1 MLNLTRRGLVV
12 SAAAAA
18 AFGLQKPLRIVSPA
32 SAAPLEPSTGF
43 HRFNVGAVEVTA
55 VYDGIWRKPHD
66 PDFIRN
72 ASVEE
77 TKEALS
83 RAGLTAAFVPIPLT
97 VFVLKIGDRLI
108 MCDAGSGVGQW
119 QANATNLPANMKAAG
134 IDYTKIGTV
143 LVSHFHP
150 DHVWGLMERGTNAP
164 VFPNAELVVNAVE
177 YNWWTDPSRVEKLP
191 EGRRAAAK
199 RIADVFPAWK
209 NWTLVEDGAEVAPG
223 VRIVAVPGHT
233 PGHSAYVVASG
244 GEAADGLGRHHV
256 RARAPRPP
264 SGLAGQLRPGR
275 ADSDREPPQADR
287 PRHRRQDDDL
297 RLAFP
302 VPGHRDLRE
311 GRERLC
317 VHARQ
322 SSLNRGVQTMTRFKR
337 LGAFA
342 LAAILAIAG
351 PDAGRS
357 FAVDNMASGDGVD
370 LTSVRAKIKAKD
382 YAAAKEE
389 LRNLVEDAQH
399 PDVYSLLGFTLR
411 KTGDYAT
418 SLAYYTKALELE
430 PGHKAAREYLGELF
444 LETDKLDLAKDQ
456 LAALERLCPAGC
468 EERDD
473 LQRAIDARARN

>member
-177 YNWWTDPSRVEKLP
+177 YNWWTEPGRVEKLP
-191 EGRRAAAK
+191 EGRRGAGK
-199 RIADVFPAWK
+199 RIGEVFPTWK
-209 NWTLVEDGAEVAPG
+209 NWKLVADAAEVAPG
-223 VRIVAVPGHT
+223 VRIVVTPGLT
-233 PGHSAYVVASG
+233 PGHSAYIIASG
-244 GEAADGLGRHHV
+244 NEQLIISADTMYVPALL
-256 RARAPRPP
+256 APHPEWQGSYDQDGPTAIESRRK
-264 SGLAGQLRPGR
+264 LIDRVIAGKMKIWGSAFSFPG
-275 ADSDREPPQADR
+275 
-287 PRHRRQDDDL
+287 
-297 RLAFP
+297 
-302 VPGHRDLRE
+302 
-311 GRERLC
+311 
-317 VHARQ
+317 
-322 SSLNRGVQTMTRFKR
+322 TR
-337 LGAFA
+337 
-342 LAAILAIAG
+342 AIAQDKKAFLFS
-351 PDAGRS
+351 P
-357 FAVDNMASGDGVD
+357 
-370 LTSVRAKIKAKD
+370 RA
-382 YAAAKEE
+382 
-389 LRNLVEDAQH
+389 H
-399 PDVYSLLGFTLR
+399 TL
-411 KTGDYAT
+411 
-418 SLAYYTKALELE
+418 
-430 PGHKAAREYLGELF
+430 
-444 LETDKLDLAKDQ
+444 
-456 LAALERLCPAGC
+456 
-468 EERDD
+468 
-473 LQRAIDARARN
+473 